1 IGSSKTAKATTNPT
15 CILTNLNTK
24 TRSSTLY
31 ANARS
36 VLDSISLNFQRQP
49 EATSNVKFQRRS
61 TERARRVKILEE
73 TGAQRVHAA
82 VSALRGGASE
92 VEAVLTL
99 VRGVRAL

>member
-1 IGSSKTAKATTNPT
+1 VSGV
-15 CILTNLNTK
+15 
-24 TRSSTLY
+24 R
-31 ANARS
+31 
-36 VLDSISLNFQRQP
+36 RQEP
-49 EATSNVKFQRRS
+49 GVRS

-82 VSALRGGASE
+82 VLALRGGASE